1 MKYVHVASKPP
12 SGGIDFNSAIMAKHG
27 LALYSIIE
35 GMRQRGFNTHTLNDA
50 LMSIKE
56 YNEKYVQPCGGELL
70 IDSGGYSIIK
80 GEVHPTEIFRF
91 VQCYNT
97 LLRLEN
103 ESCDRIFSLDIPWSK
118 VFSEMNS
125 KQKITEFN
133 AYSLSTAREILLE
146 NPVIAQKFSFV
157 WHFKMQ
163 AQYEIWKGLY
173 HDLSLNDII
182 LNRAI
187 GGMVA
192 LRGITGI
199 KFSPFIGIA
208 YRCLLDYLDAKRFE
222 HPFSLHYLGM
232 YLPYDRFA
240 MALLDALFTRYVEG
254 QVPVVT
260 TYDSI
265 NPSHSARMN
274 PNLAFFQFS
283 GEDLLVNVNL
293 MDAPREIVRSVYGE
307 AELVRFVEEEMDRR
321 RNGEKLVHA
330 GSFAPLNIYSHRQLD
345 LYFEH
350 VIATHELADLF
361 FREHSLTAIN
371 WHVSQM
377 LDRLGQNHPVV
388 FSKSIR
394 QSIMQNIEITF
405 QFHRWFLDSRIRDK
419 LEGLIANN
427 IRRIRFPGTL
437 S

>member
-1 MKYVHVASKPP
+1 MRYVHVASKAP
-12 SGGIDFNSAIMAKHG
+12 SGSIDFNSAIMANQG

-50 LMSIKE
+50 LMSIKQ
-56 YNEKYVQPCGGELL
+56 YNKKYVQPCGGELL

-97 LLRLEN
+97 ILRLEI

-133 AYSLSTAREILLE
+133 AYSLSTARAILLE
-146 NPVIAQKFSFV
+146 NPVAAQKFSFV

-173 HDLSLNDII
+173 NELSLNDII
-182 LNRAI
+182 RNRAI

-208 YRCLLDYLDAKRFE
+208 YRCLLDYLDAKRFD

-254 QVPVVT
+254 QAPVIT

-274 PNLAFFQFS
+274 PNLAFFRFN
-283 GEDLLVNVNL
+283 GEDLLVEGNL
-293 MDAPREIVRSVYGE
+293 MDAPGDIIRSVYGE
-307 AELVRFVEEEMDRR
+307 AELIRFVEEEMDRR

-350 VIATHELADLF
+350 VVDTHELAELF
-361 FREHSLTAIN
+361 FRERSLTAIN
-371 WHVSQM
+371 WHVSEM
-377 LDRLGQNHPVV
+377 LECLVQKHPMV
-388 FSKSIR
+388 FSKSLR
-394 QSIMQNIEITF
+394 QSIMQNIGLIF
-405 QFHRWFLDSRIRDK
+405 QFHRWFADDRGRRK
-419 LEGLIANN
+419 LEGLIAEN
-427 IRRIRFPGTL
+427 IRRIGFPATL